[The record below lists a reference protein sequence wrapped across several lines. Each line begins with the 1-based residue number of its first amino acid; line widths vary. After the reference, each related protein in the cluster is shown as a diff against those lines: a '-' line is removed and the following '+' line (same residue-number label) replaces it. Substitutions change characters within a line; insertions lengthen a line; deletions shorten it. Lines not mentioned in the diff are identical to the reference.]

1 MLWTGEILMGT
12 EILMNLY
19 WRDILIE
26 CVVGM
31 ITCSLCMIKN
41 TMVLYFLNLYQKIG
55 YPIELG
61 YLIIQ
66 KTIILDEQSMMNL
79 LVEIIDQKFMN
90 HEIGSIIP

>member
-1 MLWTGEILMGT
+1 MEI
-12 EILMNLY
+12 ENLMNLC

-26 CVVGM
+26 CVGGT
-31 ITCSLCMIKN
+31 ITCLLDMIKKK
-41 TMVLYFLNLYQKIG
+41 MELCFLNLSQKMG